1 MTPISSSGTPVPPD
15 GQHPRRWKAVDL
27 FLPLI
32 ICGGAYVY
40 AGFFYPDP
48 YLTEGA
54 ETTRALF
61 LLWSYRILLPLLAAG
76 FIAVWIGIRREKIK
90 ASTVLLLSGTIIVIC
105 LLLYPAANWFFDRSS
120 PRRLEEFHP
129 YLQLSPKTIAMSEG
143 DRSGRFVIFCLGG
156 STTEFTDAAGK
167 GWPARLEE
175 VLRDAIPGK
184 RIEVYNHGRQWYTT
198 LHTLINYETNLR
210 PLRPDAIIVMQSIN
224 DLLNNADFSYFSAG
238 EFRRDYGHFRGPV
251 SRMLDKE
258 GLLTYIVRITRGLW
272 YATERSVLETE
283 IFAGLESYET
293 NLRTIIE
300 LARNDSTA
308 VILMSEPSL
317 FRESNTPE
325 ELEALYML
333 NKEAIG
339 KDKRWGLRTALSGM
353 RQYNGVMKRLA
364 REQNLLFIDLDA
376 AVPKSLDYFTD
387 DVHYRD
393 RTFDLVADSVSARL
407 RESALLR

>member
-1 MTPISSSGTPVPPD
+1 MTPSTSSGTPLPPD
-15 GQHPRRWKAVDL
+15 GELRRRWKAVDL

-32 ICGGAYVY
+32 VCGGAYVY
-40 AGFFYPDP
+40 AGFYYPDP
-48 YLTEGA
+48 YLTEGS

-76 FIAVWIGIRREKIK
+76 FIAVWIGIRRNKVK
-90 ASTVLLLSGTIIVIC
+90 ASSVFLLSGTILAIC

-120 PRRLEEFHP
+120 PLRLEEFHP
-129 YLQLSPKTIAMSEG
+129 YLQLTPKTTHMNDG
-143 DRSGRFVIFCLGG
+143 DRDGRFVIFCLGG

-167 GWPARLEE
+167 GWPARIEE
-175 VLRDAIPGK
+175 SLQNAIPGK

-210 PLRPDAIIVMQSIN
+210 RYRPDAIIIMQSIN

-238 EFRRDYGHFRGPV
+238 DFRRDYGHFRGPV
-251 SRMLDKE
+251 SRMLDRD
-258 GLLTYIVRITRGLW
+258 GLFSFIVRMTRGLW
-272 YATERSVLETE
+272 YASERNVLETE
-283 IFAGLESYET
+283 TFPGLESYES

-317 FRESNTPE
+317 FRDSNTPE
-325 ELEALYML
+325 ELDALYML

-339 KDKRWGLRTALSGM
+339 KDKRWSLRTALSGM

-364 REQNLLFIDLDA
+364 RENNLLFIDLDA
-376 AVPKSLDYFTD
+376 AVPKSLEYFTD